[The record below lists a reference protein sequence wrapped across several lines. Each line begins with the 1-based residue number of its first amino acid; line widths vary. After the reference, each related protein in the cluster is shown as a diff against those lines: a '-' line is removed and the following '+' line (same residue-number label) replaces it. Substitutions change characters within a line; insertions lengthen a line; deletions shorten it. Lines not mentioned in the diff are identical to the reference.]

1 MDRPPPT
8 QWIGYLLDA
17 LEENER
23 AEVEQALRER
33 GDWRQEL
40 AALRRRLSCLE
51 LARPEVTPPPG
62 LAARTCRLIFDAV
75 RDGVVPAVESIARPR
90 CGRGRNGAFRFTPVG
105 DYWSGGG
112 PSWSWLDLAVAAC
125 VIAGFFGLLFPALVD
140 QQVRSQAAQCRE
152 NLRLAHRGISD
163 YGMRL
168 AGVSPL
174 PSVLPEAISG
184 QGIRPGF
191 TNGSNAVAVPRV
203 MCCPTVLAAF
213 RRESQ
218 DRPTWRTASFTPH
231 AAGLASQGL
240 ASPRGVAGWP
250 VYQAA
255 FPVRGDSASEY
266 GVLLR
271 DPDLALSPCEAI
283 PPHVRG
289 WNVLFEDGHVVFLPP
304 RPEVSETAD
313 FAFRAAALVDAPR

>member
-1 MDRPPPT
+1 MDKPPPT

-23 AEVEQALRER
+23 AELEQALRER
-33 GDWRQEL
+33 ADWRQEL
-40 AALRRRLSCLE
+40 AAFRRRLSCLE
-51 LARPEVTPPPG
+51 LARPDVSPPPG
-62 LAARTCRLIFDAV
+62 LAARTCKFIFDAV
-75 RDGVVPAVESIARPR
+75 REGVVPAVESIARPR
-90 CGRGRNGAFRFTPVG
+90 CGRGRNGVFRFTPVG

-112 PSWSWLDLAVAAC
+112 PSWSWLDLAVATC
-125 VIAGFFGLLFPALVD
+125 VIAGFFCLLFPALVD
-140 QQVRSQAAQCRE
+140 QRVRSQAAQCRE

-174 PSVLPEAISG
+174 PSLLPEEVSNSHGNWSG
-184 QGIRPGF
+184 M
-191 TNGSNAVAVPRV
+191 TNRSNAVAVPRV

-213 RRESQ
+213 WRQSL
-218 DRPTWRTASFTPH
+218 DRPTWRTATFMPH
-231 AAGLASQGL
+231 AEGL

-255 FPVRGDSASEY
+255 FSVRGDSASEY
-266 GVLLR
+266 AVLLR
-271 DPDLALSPCEAI
+271 DPDLALSPCKAI
-283 PPHVRG
+283 PAHVRG
-289 WNVLFEDGHVVFLPP
+289 GNVLFEDGHVVFLRP

-313 FAFRAAALVDAPR
+313 FTVRAAALVDSPR